1 MPQFNSGAAEQIG
14 RFSEGLLL
22 RLLQSLQ
29 EEPCSVSIA
38 LFYLMIFSKK
48 SAAFLQIMLLSGE
61 KEKWKP
67 IFRPHPA
74 LNFWNRLRSSF
85 WMDSI
90 QNDERNLKAPKA
102 KMAAFH
108 LRVRGSHPIK
118 SSQE

>member
-1 MPQFNSGAAEQIG
+1 MIASRRTVQ
-14 RFSEGLLL
+14 GLCRIVLPHD
-22 RLLQSLQ
+22 LLQKV
-29 EEPCSVSIA
+29 CSFSADHA
-38 LFYLMIFSKK
+38 LER
-48 SAAFLQIMLLSGE
+48 E

-67 IFRPHPA
+67 IFRSHPA

-90 QNDERNLKAPKA
+90 QNHERNLKAPKA

>member
-1 MPQFNSGAAEQIG
+1 MIASRRTVQRLYRIVLPYD
-14 RFSEGLLL
+14 
-22 RLLQSLQ
+22 LLQKV
-29 EEPCSVSIA
+29 CSFSADHA
-38 LFYLMIFSKK
+38 LER
-48 SAAFLQIMLLSGE
+48 GE
-61 KEKWKP
+61 GKVETD
-67 IFRPHPA
+67 FRAHPA
-74 LNFWNRLRSSF
+74 NFWNRLRSSF

>member
-1 MPQFNSGAAEQIG
+1 
-14 RFSEGLLL
+14 
-22 RLLQSLQ
+22 
-29 EEPCSVSIA
+29 
-38 LFYLMIFSKK
+38 MIFSKK